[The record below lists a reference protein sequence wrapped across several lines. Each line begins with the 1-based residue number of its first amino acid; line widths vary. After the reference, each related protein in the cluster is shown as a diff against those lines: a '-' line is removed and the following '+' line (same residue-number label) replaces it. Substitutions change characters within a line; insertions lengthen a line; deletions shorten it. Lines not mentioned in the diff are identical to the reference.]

1 MAGADRVDVGNSSAD
16 GRPSA
21 NEDPPAPTVL
31 IAEGNETRRELY
43 ANWIVD
49 GPRVR
54 TVESADAAIDDLDDD
69 VAVTVVGHDLAG
81 VRETLRNRIYAI
93 APYCRVALCVYPY
106 ADPSIDADEVIE
118 IPTSRSEFRSVIDR
132 LVRRRAYDL
141 TIEQYY
147 VARLR
152 EAVLEG
158 NHTETELAA
167 HEEYQDIQNRV
178 RSLQERLAEI
188 TAGLTDEDFQSIFA
202 EIEER
207 GPSDILSLLDG
218 RRGNQFGPV
227 TVGSSKYRPDS
238 CPECGNDW
246 DDVQRGKEPFVRIGA
261 FVWTCTEC
269 GTVQE
274 MPDPSHQRIAF
285 R

>member
-1 MAGADRVDVGNSSAD
+1 V
-16 GRPSA
+16 
-21 NEDPPAPTVL
+21 
-31 IAEGNETRRELY
+31 
-43 ANWIVD
+43 
-49 GPRVR
+49 
-54 TVESADAAIDDLDDD
+54 
-69 VAVTVVGHDLAG
+69 
-81 VRETLRNRIYAI
+81 
-93 APYCRVALCVYPY
+93 
-106 ADPSIDADEVIE
+106 E
-118 IPTSRSEFRSVIDR
+118 IPTSRDEFRSVVDR

-158 NHTETELAA
+158 NHTEAQLAS
-167 HEEYQDIQNRV
+167 HDEYDTIQDRV

-188 TAGLTDEDFQSIFA
+188 TAGLTDDDFQSIFE

-218 RRGNQFGPV
+218 RKGGRFGPV

-238 CPECGNDW
+238 CPDCGNDW
-246 DDVQRGKEPFVRIGA
+246 NDLRRGKEPFVRIGA

-269 GTVQE
+269 GCVQE
-274 MPDPSHQRIAF
+274 MPDPSHQRVAF